1 MNLLLTFNFELMFQ
15 ALPVLMLIAVATWL
29 ISLTIDDVSI
39 VDYIWSMLSLGA
51 AATYA
56 YKTGIENSIS
66 LGLLIMVTIWA
77 VRLTVF
83 LMIRGRNKPEDRRY
97 QVIRKRN
104 SPNFAFKSLY
114 LIFVFQGLVAWLL
127 STIFVVLFATAAADG
142 ASQLWTPWHSAG
154 VALWLFGLIYQTIA
168 DNQLHAF
175 NQQVVPNGKTLRTGL
190 WRYSRHPNYFG
201 EFCIWWAWFIYAVP
215 TGSLWILIAPL
226 VMSYLLLKFSGVGN
240 MEKGITSRR
249 PDYQSY
255 IDSTNTFFPG
265 KPREKV
271 IGDS

>member
-56 YKTGIENSIS
+56 YKTGIGNSVS

-114 LIFVFQGLVAWLL
+114 LIF
-127 STIFVVLFATAAADG
+127 IFRWSGRLAVKYHLCG
-142 ASQLWTPWHSAG
+142 AVCHGCS
-154 VALWLFGLIYQTIA
+154 
-168 DNQLHAF
+168 
-175 NQQVVPNGKTLRTGL
+175 
-190 WRYSRHPNYFG
+190 
-201 EFCIWWAWFIYAVP
+201 
-215 TGSLWILIAPL
+215 
-226 VMSYLLLKFSGVGN
+226 
-240 MEKGITSRR
+240 
-249 PDYQSY
+249 
-255 IDSTNTFFPG
+255 
-265 KPREKV
+265 
-271 IGDS
+271 

>member
-1 MNLLLTFNFELMFQ
+1 MNLLLTLNFDLMLQ
-15 ALPVLMLIAVATWL
+15 GLPVLMLIAIGTWL
-29 ISLTIDDVSI
+29 ISLAIDDVSI
-39 VDYIWSMLSLGA
+39 VDYIWSMLSLA
-51 AATYA
+51 AATTYA
-56 YKTGIENSIS
+56 YHTGIENSVS
-66 LGLLIMVTIWA
+66 LVLLLMVSIWA
-77 VRLTVF
+77 FRLTFF
-83 LMIRGRNKPEDRRY
+83 LMKRGRNKPEDRRY

-104 SPNFAFKSLY
+104 SPNFGFKSLY
-114 LIFVFQGLVAWLL
+114 LIFIFQGLVAWVL
-127 STIFVVLFATAAADG
+127 STIFVVLFDTAAADE
-142 ASQLWTPWHSAG
+142 ASQPWSVWHG
-154 VALWLFGLIYQTIA
+154 VGAALWLFGLIYQTIA

-175 NQQVVPNGKTLRTGL
+175 NQQIVPNGKTLQTGL

-201 EFCIWWAWFIYAVP
+201 EFCIWWAWFIYAIP
-215 TGSLWILIAPL
+215 TASLWILVAPL

-271 IGDS
+271 VGDN